1 MSDNTEYL
9 TYRSKIEILVQAF
22 PEVFHKKL
30 PRPLKIGVH
39 NDLNAKAAE
48 LNLTEEEIQ
57 SCLSVWTQRREY
69 ILGACRLQRR
79 YDLDG
84 SAVEVI
90 SLDHLQGFANRL
102 ARMYSRLNRNFIG
115 MVIANKKGNS
125 NE

>member
-1 MSDNTEYL
+1 MSNSTEYL
-9 TYRSKIEILVQAF
+9 TYRSKIEVLVQAF
-22 PEVFHKKL
+22 PEAFNKKL

-39 NDLNAKAAE
+39 NDLNSKAAE

-57 SCLSVWTQRREY
+57 SCLSIWTQRREY

-84 SAVEVI
+84 SVVEVI
-90 SLDHLQGFANRL
+90 SLDHLQSFANRL

-115 MVIANKKGNS
+115 MVIANKKGNAH
-125 NE
+125 E

>member
-48 LNLTEEEIQ
+48 LNLTEDEIQ
-57 SCLSVWTQRREY
+57 ACLSIWTQRREY
-69 ILGACRLQRR
+69 VLEACRVQRR

-84 SAVEVI
+84 SVVEVI
-90 SLDHLQGFANRL
+90 SLDHLQGFASRL

-115 MVIANKKGNS
+115 MVIANKKGS
-125 NE
+125 AHE